1 MKCIRTRKE
10 NYQIAKKKAVII
22 VAKQLLPEKG
32 HDIRKKKKFSQGK
45 TTKAN
50 TLLTVL
56 QNFPEHLWTVSYSI

>member
-1 MKCIRTRKE
+1 M
-10 NYQIAKKKAVII
+10 

-32 HDIRKKKKFSQGK
+32 HDIRKKKKFSLGK